1 MQRSISFQVIIFAII
16 RIVFNT
22 IHRMIYPFLGI
33 FSRGLGVDLST
44 LSLALTGRS
53 IIGGIGPLL
62 AAVADNRG
70 RKFGLLLGVIFFT
83 GGVSIV
89 VVWPTLL
96 TFFLA
101 LVLSTLGKYIF
112 DAAMQAYLS
121 DQIPYHRRGTALA
134 VTESGWSLSFI
145 LGMPFVAF
153 LISRGNWLT
162 PFQIFSLLG
171 ALILILVLW
180 IITKDPHPK
189 KRPIPAWVN
198 IGMVL
203 RYPPALAGFAV
214 GILASTAN
222 EVINLVFGIWL
233 SDSFG
238 LHLIA
243 LGGASA
249 VIGAAE
255 FGGEALVAGF
265 VDKRGKKRAIGL
277 GLTLNSLAALAL
289 PLLGVTTSGALIGLF
304 FFYITFEFTLVS
316 IIPMMTE
323 IMPSARAAVMALNIS
338 GLSIG
343 RALGAFIAAP
353 LFARGLFW
361 SAGMAIVFNLGALF
375 ALRWVNEAK

>member
-1 MQRSISFQVIIFAII
+1 MQRSISFQVISFAII
-16 RIVFNT
+16 RVVFNT

-33 FSRGLGVDLST
+33 FSRGLGVDLAT

-62 AAVADNRG
+62 AAIADSRG
-70 RKFGLLLGVIFFT
+70 RKTGLLLGVIFFT
-83 GGVSIV
+83 SGLGIV

-101 LVLSTLGKYIF
+101 LGLTTLGKYIF

-121 DQIPYHRRGTALA
+121 DQIPYQRRGAALA

-153 LISRGNWLT
+153 LIARGDWLT
-162 PFQIFSLLG
+162 PFQIFSVLG
-171 ALILILVLW
+171 ALILILILW
-180 IITKDPHPK
+180 LIPKDQLPE
-189 KRPIPAWVN
+189 KRAKSTWKTIST
-198 IGMVL
+198 VL

-249 VIGAAE
+249 IIGAAE
-255 FGGEALVAGF
+255 FGGEALVAGY
-265 VDKRGKKRAIGL
+265 VDKLGKKRAIAL
-277 GLTLNSLAALAL
+277 GLTLNGLAALAL
-289 PLLGVTTSGALIGLF
+289 PLLGVTASGALIGLF

-323 IMPSARAAVMALNIS
+323 IMPTARAAVMALNIS

-361 SAGMAIVFNLGALF
+361 SAGMAIVFNLAALI
-375 ALRWVNEAK
+375 ALRWVKEAK